1 WESIPSAMTKALAG
15 RLVSELDAKV
25 AVEIDDKQYANYDP
39 SEYWPGIVV
48 TQVDDFNQLPKID
61 ADKMIVWTKTAG
73 DWRRMESMLPDD
85 LYVLKD
91 EGRSTGLIMHKNAT
105 KWNAIRLLAEKWSID
120 LSKIA
125 AFGDDYNDI
134 EMLQNCGVGV
144 AVTNALDEV
153 KAVANYICGSNDEDG
168 VARWL
173 EENVL

>member
-1 WESIPSAMTKALAG
+1 MTKALAG